1 MDAKNEILDRLTD
14 SVFLLDLNLN
24 YQYLNKAAAAAIGVD
39 GQQVIGKH
47 ILHYHPYLKETA
59 LYQDFKQAIQT
70 QQYIYNQQIYPN
82 GQLWMEHHIYPSP
95 QGLSVYARDI
105 TEQKQIEQKQQNEI
119 DYLKKKEE
127 WFRYL
132 VENAGDFTYSLTP
145 EGVLTYVS
153 PNWTESMGYDV
164 DEFIGKLVIEE
175 LVHPDDMANCM
186 ALLTQTFLTG
196 KKNGGI
202 EFRIKHKDGN
212 WRWHTF
218 SLSPLFDRNGIFTC
232 IVGISRDITVN
243 KQFKSALEETEHFLY
258 ESQQAANI
266 GCYNLNLE
274 TGTWRCSRVM
284 DTIFG
289 ITESYPHTLQ
299 GWADLVHPD
308 FSVKMKNFLSEIINE
323 KENFDIEYMII
334 RHLDGAER
342 WLHGSGVIKYG
353 ADNNPVSLIGIIQDI
368 TSKKLAEET
377 QYFNTRLLEASQ
389 SISKLGGWEINLLTN
404 KHTWT
409 NEVYQIHDTTPE
421 EFDSKLGMSYCL
433 PESKKVL
440 LAAMEAAKTQGTPY
454 DLELEKLT
462 FKGRRITIRT
472 TCQVSLQDGKP
483 VKLTGIV
490 QDITEKNAIE
500 AKLRESQ
507 NNIRA
512 FFKASTDSVILVDKK
527 YAITEFNSK
536 ANQNAFKFF
545 GVGIKIGQHMLD
557 YILPAVRDIFI
568 EDFNDALKGNYVD
581 KEQKIEMSEGES
593 CWWNLR
599 YIPIY
604 DDRQQIIGVSF
615 NSVDITDKKNA
626 NEKLRHSNERYQM
639 VARATSDAIW
649 DWDIVRGKVIRTGEG
664 FLKLFGYNAELASTD
679 VDFWIKK
686 VHPDDLQK
694 LEEGRLNIFNNT
706 ADNFWEDEY
715 RYKNASEEYVQVYD
729 KGYIIRDETGK
740 AIRMIGAT
748 QDISKI
754 KENEKQ
760 LQALNVTL
768 QKQAQELAISNKELE
783 YFAYVASHDLQ
794 EPLRM
799 VSSFLSQ
806 LEKKYNDVI
815 DERGK
820 QYIHFAVDGANRM
833 KQLILDLLEFS
844 RVGRTAEIPQVV
856 DLNKLV
862 GDILIMLGKQIE
874 EKGANITS
882 ATLPVISTFKTP
894 VRQVFQNLINNS
906 LKYQQKEVKPC
917 VTISFTETNDHWQFS
932 VADNGIGISDKYF
945 EKIFVLFQ
953 RLHNKDEYSGTGI
966 GLAITKKIIE
976 NMGGEIWVNSTVGKG
991 TTFYFTIPKKPATFG
1006 DN

>member
-1 MDAKNEILDRLTD
+1 MDAKNEVLDRLRD
-14 SVFLLDLNLN
+14 SVFLLDVDLN
-24 YQYLNKAAAAAIGVD
+24 YQYLNKAAAAAIGID

-70 QQYIYNQQIYPN
+70 QQYIYSQQIYPDR
-82 GQLWMEHHIYPSP
+82 QVWLEHHISPSP
-95 QGLSVYARDI
+95 EGLSVYARDI
-105 TEQKQIEQKQQNEI
+105 TNQKKIEQEQQNEI
-119 DYLKKKEE
+119 DHLKKNEE
-127 WFRYL
+127 WFKYL
-132 VENAGDFTYSLTP
+132 VENAGDFTYSLTQ

-153 PNWTESMGYDV
+153 PNLAEIMGYAA
-164 DEFIGKLVIEE
+164 DEFIGKLVIYE
-175 LVHPDDMANCM
+175 LVHPDDVAHCM

-196 KKNGGI
+196 KKHGGI

-212 WRWHTF
+212 WRWHSC
-218 SLSPLFDRNGIFTC
+218 SLSPLFDRNGVFDS
-232 IVGISRDITVN
+232 IVGISRDITAN
-243 KQFKSALEETEHFLY
+243 KIFKSALEETEHFLN
-258 ESQQAANI
+258 ESQQSANI
-266 GCYNLNLE
+266 GSYNLNFE
-274 TGTWRCSRVM
+274 TGIRRCSRLI

-299 GWADLVHPD
+299 GWIDLIHPD
-308 FSVKMKNFLSEIINE
+308 FSEKMQNYLVEIVKEKKNF
-323 KENFDIEYMII
+323 DTEYKII
-334 RHLDGAER
+334 RPLDGAER
-342 WLHGSGVIKYG
+342 WLHASGIIKFG
-353 ADNNPVSLIGIIQDI
+353 ADNNPISLIGIIQDI

-377 QYFNTRLLEASQ
+377 QFFNTRLLEASQ
-389 SISKLGGWEINLLTN
+389 SIGKLGGWEINLLTN
-404 KHTWT
+404 KHIWT

-454 DLELEKLT
+454 DLELEKVTL
-462 FKGRRITIRT
+462 KGRRIIIRT

-500 AKLRESQ
+500 AKLRQSQ

-512 FFKASTDSVILVDKK
+512 FFKATTDSVILVDKK
-527 YAITEFNSK
+527 CTITEFNSK

-545 GVGIKIGQHMLD
+545 GVGIKIGKQMLD
-557 YILPAVRDIFI
+557 YILPVVRDIFTK
-568 EDFNDALKGNYVD
+568 DFNDALKGNYVD
-581 KEQKIEMSEGES
+581 KEQKVEMPEGES
-593 CWWNLR
+593 SWWNFR
-599 YIPIY
+599 YIPIF

-626 NEKLRHSNERYQM
+626 DEKLRYSNERYQM
-639 VARATSDAIW
+639 VARATSEAIW
-649 DWDIVRGKVIRTGEG
+649 DWDIETGKVIRTGEG
-664 FLKLFGYNAELASTD
+664 FFKLFGHNAELADAD

-694 LEEGRLNIFNNT
+694 LEERRLNIFNNT
-706 ADNFWEDEY
+706 TDSFWEDEY
-715 RYKNASEEYVQVYD
+715 RYENALGEYVQVYD
-729 KGYIIRDETGK
+729 KGYIIRDENGK

-760 LQALNVTL
+760 LQRLNVTL
-768 QKQAQELAISNKELE
+768 QKQAQELAVSNKELE

-806 LEKKYNDVI
+806 LEKKYNHVI

-844 RVGRTAEIPQVV
+844 RVGRTGETPQVV

-862 GDILIMLGKQIE
+862 DEILIMLGKQIE
-874 EKGANITS
+874 EKGAIIT
-882 ATLPVISTFKTP
+882 APPLPVISTFKTP
-894 VRQVFQNLINNS
+894 VRQVFQNLISNS
-906 LKYQQKEVKPC
+906 LKYQQKDVQPC

-966 GLAITKKIIE
+966 GLAVTKKIIE
-976 NMGGEIWVNSTVGKG
+976 NMGGEIWVNSEVGKG
-991 TTFYFTIPKKPATFG
+991 TTFYFTIPKKPASIG